1 MKCCLSDVKR
11 GSVVVVE
18 IEDGVVGFA
27 QEQGVVLGAKIEV
40 LKKCKHYV
48 LFYLRGSL
56 CAIDIA
62 SANKIWVEV

>member
-1 MKCCLSDVKR
+1 MKCCLSDLEN
-11 GSVVVVE
+11 GSATIVGL
-18 IEDGVVGFA
+18 EDCVVGFA
-27 QEQGVVLGAKIEV
+27 REQGVVLGAKIEI
-40 LKKCKHYV
+40 LKNCKHYV